1 MYTHRYA
8 KLACVVALIAAVA
21 LTGGCAKKT
30 PINPELG
37 TQSTPTTSDNDNN
50 AGLNTSLDLSKLPF
64 QKAADLETIHF
75 DYNQFVLRA
84 DAVQKLN
91 ANAEKMKAK
100 PVSTVWRIEGN
111 CDERGTQEYN
121 LALGEK
127 RALAV
132 REYLMK
138 LGVPGD
144 RVITISYGEENP
156 VQDGHDES
164 AWKFNRRAEFGEAT
178 IPQN

>member
-1 MYTHRYA
+1 MYTHRYV

-21 LTGGCAKKT
+21 LTGGCAKKKV
-30 PINPELG
+30 INPEIG
-37 TQSTPTTSDNDNN
+37 TPTTSTPTGDSGGP
-50 AGLNTSLDLSKLPF
+50 GLNTNLDLSKLPF

-91 ANAEKMKAK
+91 ANADKMKAK

-144 RVITISYGEENP
+144 RIITISYGEENP

-164 AWKFNRRAEFGEAT
+164 AWKFNRRADFGEAT